1 MTRRFGFGKI
11 GLLLGALLV
20 GATAVE
26 AGTLDDVRARGAL
39 ACGVNQGLSGFAMK
53 GADGVWRGF
62 DVDYC
67 RAVAAAVLGD
77 PAKVDF
83 VPVSAAERFD
93 VLRSGRIDMLSRNST
108 WTLEREG
115 LGLLFAG
122 IDFHDGQG
130 FLVLRRPDVSSP
142 LELGGARICVQAAT
156 TAPANVADFFGSN
169 GLAYEEVTV
178 ATADEAIRNLESGA
192 CDVFSTDVSALYVQK
207 LRLAEPA
214 KAVIL
219 PDVISKEPF
228 GPVVRADDV
237 RWFNVVKWVNYA
249 LINAEELGI
258 AKARADEAVASKK
271 PMVRRF
277 VGAEGG
283 LGAALGLDDAW
294 AIRAV
299 RAVGHYGEIFETNLG
314 SKSPL
319 GIPRGLNQSWATGG
333 ILYAP
338 PVR

>member
-1 MTRRFGFGKI
+1 MTRIVGFAKFGC
-11 GLLLGALLV
+11 LLAGLLV
-20 GATAVE
+20 GAVRAD
-26 AGTLDDVRARGAL
+26 AGTFDDVRARGSVV
-39 ACGVNQGLSGFAMK
+39 CGVNQGLAGFATRA
-53 GADGVWRGF
+53 ADGSWSGF

-67 RAVAAAVLGD
+67 RAVAAAVVGD
-77 PAKVDF
+77 PAKVTF

-93 VLRSGRIDMLSRNST
+93 ALKAGRIDLLSRNST

-130 FLVLRRPDVSSP
+130 FLVVRRPEVTSP
-142 LELGGARICVQAAT
+142 LELAGAKICVQAAT
-156 TAPANVADFFGSN
+156 TAPGNLADFFASS
-169 GLAYEEVTV
+169 GLAYTEVTV
-178 ATADEAIRNLESGA
+178 AGPDQAIENLERGV

-207 LRLAEPA
+207 ARLADPA

-237 RWFNVVKWVNYA
+237 RWFNAVKWVNFA
-249 LINAEELGI
+249 LIDAEELGI
-258 AKARADEAVASKK
+258 TKARADEALRSKR
-271 PMVRRF
+271 PAVRRF
-277 VGAEGG
+277 TGVEGG

-299 RAVGHYGEIFETNLG
+299 KAVGNYGEIYEANLG
-314 SKSPL
+314 AKSPL
-319 GIPRGLNQSWATGG
+319 AIPRGLNHSWATGG

>member
-1 MTRRFGFGKI
+1 MTKGFGIGKI
-11 GLLLGALLV
+11 GWLVGALLV
-20 GATAVE
+20 GAAETR
-26 AGTLDDVRARGAL
+26 AGTLEDVKARGTL
-39 ACGVNQGLSGFAMK
+39 ACGVNQGLAGFATK
-53 GADGVWRGF
+53 GADGTWRGF

-77 PAKVDF
+77 PAKVGF

-93 VLRSGRIDMLSRNST
+93 VLKSGKIDMLSRNST

-122 IDFHDGQG
+122 IGFHDGQG
-130 FLVLRRPDVSSP
+130 FLVLRHPDVTSP
-142 LELGGARICVQAAT
+142 LELGGAKICVQAAT
-156 TAPANVADFFGSN
+156 TAPANVADFFGSS
-169 GLAYEEVTV
+169 GLAYGEVTV
-178 ATADEAIRNLESGA
+178 ATADEATKNLESGA

-207 LRLAEPA
+207 MRLAEPA

-249 LINAEELGI
+249 LIGAEELGI
-258 AKARADEAVASKK
+258 TKARADEASQSKK

-283 LGAALGLDDAW
+283 LGAALGLDDGW
-294 AIRAV
+294 ALRAV
-299 RAVGHYGEIFETNLG
+299 KAVGHYGEIFEANLG

-319 GIPRGLNQSWATGG
+319 GIPRGLNQSWANGG